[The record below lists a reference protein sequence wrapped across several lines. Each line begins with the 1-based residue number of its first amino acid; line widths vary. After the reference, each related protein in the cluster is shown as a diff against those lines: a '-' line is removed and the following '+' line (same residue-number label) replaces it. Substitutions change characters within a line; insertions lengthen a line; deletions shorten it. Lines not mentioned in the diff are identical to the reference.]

1 MPRYITYT
9 HQNFI
14 MTNSQGPLTLTDLST
29 PVFSADVNQN
39 IKSTSIHKYLLSLH
53 KDQVISREKENEPR
67 KKNLLEK
74 PLPKYI
80 QDKINRKVAYEET
93 CNELGRWMPIVSQN
107 RRAEHLQF
115 PLSDNNQHY
124 GSDLKNVS
132 NTSLVSHFVPSTDLE
147 MQIDSILYNETDNN
161 ESTSLPDNKLSHQ
174 QIKENLIQMQKMRSF
189 LFSQEQKLKRQAQI
203 KSKAYRRIKKQERL
217 KLEQQLGIDE
227 SKLALERAKER
238 MTLRHKNI
246 QKYLDSGNDSIQI
259 QKMNI
264 ENDITEPNIKSGLFK
279 MKFMQN
285 NSNIQE
291 QNSSESETERDEYAP
306 EKRSF
311 GKDDEGNPWITQ
323 EQVKVTFNTAPLS
336 DSLPSVKQP
345 LTLDRDLVQQAFADD
360 KAMMKEFEKEK
371 KRIIR
376 EDASKKIDISLPGWG
391 EWSGHGINERT
402 RKITKIEKGIVEPKN
417 RKDAKISHVIMYEG
431 KIKAHQRYKLDKIPH
446 PFETKEQY
454 EATQRMPIGKEW
466 QSISTFKSHIQPRI
480 QTKPG
485 CIISPVQ
492 LPKRYE

>member
-1 MPRYITYT
+1 
-9 HQNFI
+9 
-14 MTNSQGPLTLTDLST
+14 MTNPQGPLTLNDLLA
-29 PVFSADVNQN
+29 PVFSADVDQN
-39 IKSTSIHKYLLSLH
+39 SKSTSIHRHLLSLH
-53 KDQVISREKENEPR
+53 KNQIISQEKEKEPR
-67 KKNLLEK
+67 KKNILEK

-93 CNELGRWMPIVSQN
+93 CNELGKWMPIVSQN

-115 PLSDNNQHY
+115 PLSDNNEHY

-132 NTSLVSHFVPSTDLE
+132 NTSLVSHFVPSTNLE
-147 MQIDSILYNETDNN
+147 MQIDSILYNQN
-161 ESTSLPDNKLSHQ
+161 ESNESITLPDNTFSHQ
-174 QIKENLIQMQKMRSF
+174 QMKENLIHMQKMRSF
-189 LFSQEQKLKRQAQI
+189 LFSQEQKLKKQAKI

-217 KLEQQLGIDE
+217 KLEQQLGIDD
-227 SKLALERAKER
+227 SKLAFERAKER

-246 QKYLDSGNDSIQI
+246 QKYLDPENDSIQI
-259 QKMNI
+259 EKTNV
-264 ENDITEPNIKSGLFK
+264 ENDITEPATKSSLFK

-291 QNSSESETERDEYAP
+291 HNSSDSEIEQDDEHVSG
-306 EKRSF
+306 KRSF
-311 GKDDEGNPWITQ
+311 GKDDEHNPWITQ
-323 EQVKVTFNTAPLS
+323 GQVKLTFNATSLN
-336 DSLPSVKQP
+336 DSLPNVKQP
-345 LTLDRDLVQQAFADD
+345 LTLERDLVQQAFADD
-360 KAMMKEFEKEK
+360 RAMMEEFEKEK
-371 KRIIR
+371 KRIIK

-391 EWSGHGINERT
+391 EWSGHGIDERT
-402 RKITKIEKGIVEPKN
+402 RKIIKIEKGIVEPKD

-466 QSISTFKSHIQPRI
+466 QSISTFKSQIQPRI

-492 LPKRYE
+492 LPKKYE